1 MSKEEEK
8 ISLKNER
15 GLWNIKLIVP
25 KFPGQEGYVKRQCEI
40 KCRLVWLQVIDIYA
54 IVAGK
59 GGSEGSDL

>member
-25 KFPGQEGYVKRQCEI
+25 KFPGQEGYVETQCEI

-54 IVAGK
+54 LVAGK
-59 GGSEGSDL
+59 GRSEGSDF